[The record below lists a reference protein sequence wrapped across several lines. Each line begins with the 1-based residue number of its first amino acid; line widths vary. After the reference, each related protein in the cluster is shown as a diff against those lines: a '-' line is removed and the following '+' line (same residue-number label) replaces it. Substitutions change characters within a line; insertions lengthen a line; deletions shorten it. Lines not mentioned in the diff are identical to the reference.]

1 MNGEKSKINT
11 LYGKRMLLLSG
22 LLGIL
27 VGLILYT
34 VVIFTMMPSLMIITK
49 ESQLGF
55 DETVSELEESIE
67 KNGWIVS
74 TVMDM
79 NKSLTKHNIG
89 FEPRVKLVKLCHP
102 EYAKSVL
109 STDRYVSV
117 MMPCTFAVWQ
127 GDDQKVYLSR
137 MNMSLMS
144 KLFGGNI
151 AKVMGG
157 KVAEDEEAILSG
169 ILKN

>member
-1 MNGEKSKINT
+1 MNGGKSKINT